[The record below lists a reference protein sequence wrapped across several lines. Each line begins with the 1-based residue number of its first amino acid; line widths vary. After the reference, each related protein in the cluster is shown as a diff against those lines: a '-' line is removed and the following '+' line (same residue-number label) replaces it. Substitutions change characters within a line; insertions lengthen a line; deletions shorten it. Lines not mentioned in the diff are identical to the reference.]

1 MNATIVVKKV
11 GNHWYPDINHDYP
24 EDLILDEK
32 IEKIFSMADKYQYGI
47 INLYFF
53 EQREIIESGTLQF
66 DETDMIRFLT
76 TDDDLQV
83 SFYIN
88 DHRFQVS
95 SNLLALLES
104 QYKFNFQD
112 NFYRIDFW

>member
-1 MNATIVVKKV
+1 MNATIVVKKI
-11 GNHWYPDINHDYP
+11 GNHCYPDINHDYP
-24 EDLILDEK
+24 EDLVLDEK
-32 IEKIFSMADKYQYGI
+32 IEKIFSMVDKYQYGI

-53 EQREIIESGTLQF
+53 EQYEIIESGTLQF
-66 DETDMIRFLT
+66 DETDMVRFLT

-112 NFYRIDFW
+112 NLYKIDFW

>member
-1 MNATIVVKKV
+1 MV
-11 GNHWYPDINHDYP
+11 
-24 EDLILDEK
+24 
-32 IEKIFSMADKYQYGI
+32 DKYQYGI

-53 EQREIIESGTLQF
+53 EQYEIIESGTLQF

-112 NFYRIDFW
+112 NLYKIDFW